1 MYKHPDGSY
10 TEPQMLS
17 RSDAIEIANQFARA
31 GRADSS
37 FLIPP
42 GADEF
47 IFRKAMDLGL
57 VTKEPARSG
66 LLITPSLNRESEA
79 ADGAVT
85 NPVSPRPEFKP
96 RYFPELSS
104 GQTPNITNELV
115 ETIAFILAGVDPAQ
129 RRDSNALRSRMTLRQ
144 LVHVATAKVS
154 TNAALRSEHRY
165 LLVHLWQLPEQE
177 FNDAW
182 ENAQSQ
188 AKGQDNTDTIKLLQR
203 FEKLELD
210 DQSSRSLLAVNGELF
225 QQIREK
231 SVDMLVRIVRRARRT
246 ITSYHEE
253 VQQPPRQSIL
263 QRLGLFRASA
273 SSTPL
278 DVVPIEP
285 VVLKSAEEY
294 VYLAI
299 KLGRILRIDSRKP
312 TSG

>member
-1 MYKHPDGSY
+1 M
-10 TEPQMLS
+10 
-17 RSDAIEIANQFARA
+17 
-31 GRADSS
+31 
-37 FLIPP
+37 
-42 GADEF
+42 
-47 IFRKAMDLGL
+47 
-57 VTKEPARSG
+57 
-66 LLITPSLNRESEA
+66 
-79 ADGAVT
+79 T

-144 LVHVATAKVS
+144 LVHVRRRKCRPMRHSVVNIAIYWFICGSYLNRSSMMPGRTLRVRRKDKTIRTRSSCCSGLKNLNS
-154 TNAALRSEHRY
+154 TTR
-165 LLVHLWQLPEQE
+165 V
-177 FNDAW
+177 
-182 ENAQSQ
+182 
-188 AKGQDNTDTIKLLQR
+188 
-203 FEKLELD
+203 
-210 DQSSRSLLAVNGELF
+210 SRSLLAVNGELF

-294 VYLAI
+294 VLPCNQAS
-299 KLGRILRIDSRKP
+299 RILRIDSRKP
-312 TSG
+312 TSGLKSLSVTMD